1 MLELLSKNNIKP
13 LLVYKCGSSI
23 YGLETEKSDADF
35 TVIAENYEGQ
45 MSINEEGV
53 DFFIFGIEHFKK
65 FLSLDSE
72 ILIIF
77 KIWLDNIVSLK
88 QNIVYIEPSFNDELN
103 NLINIDWNKFFYKW
117 LSTNLD
123 YYEMHL
129 ENGKT
134 NKILWGI
141 YRLNS
146 ITKNY
151 LRNGKFSITLDD
163 EDKNNA
169 LDFKAN
175 ETLRL
180 SHYERLKT
188 IFSYLRQIAKEGSK
202 WQV

>member
-23 YGLETEKSDADF
+23 YGLETDKSDADF
-35 TVIAENYEGQ
+35 TVVAENYEGQ
-45 MSINEEGV
+45 MSINEDGV
-53 DFFIFGIEHFKK
+53 DFFIFGKEHFKK
-65 FLSLDSE
+65 FLDLDDE

-77 KIWLDNIVSLK
+77 KVWLDNIVSLK
-88 QNIVYIEPSFNDELN
+88 ENIVYIEPSFKEELDEL
-103 NLINIDWNKFFYKW
+103 INVDWSKLFYKW

-146 ITKNY
+146 ITKTY
-151 LRNGKFSITLDD
+151 LKEKKFSISLCE

-169 LDFKAN
+169 LDFKVN
-175 ETLRL
+175 EALRP
-180 SHYERLKT
+180 SHHERLKT
-188 IFSYLRQIAKEGSK
+188 IFSCLRKVAEEGNK
-202 WQV
+202 WQP